1 MTDNNRIFFQEDAF
15 SNWMEDGVIAERENE
30 PVVSEQVSQPERN
43 PVREMVSNP
52 VTQPETAPLATAV
65 PVGEGRTA
73 PQQRPARGTKR
84 VPLRMEDLRLHDWI
98 HGTGEVISQVP
109 EEEEDHLGL

>member
-15 SNWMEDGVIAERENE
+15 SNWMEDGIVAERETE
-30 PVVSEQVSQPERN
+30 
-43 PVREMVSNP
+43 
-52 VTQPETAPLATAV
+52 ATAV
-65 PVGEGRTA
+65 EQASSPVANPVHESPGEQVAQPKMVPVSATTPVGEGSAA
-73 PQQRPARGTKR
+73 PQRRPARATKR

>member
-15 SNWMEDGVIAERENE
+15 SNWMEDGIVAERETE
-30 PVVSEQVSQPERN
+30 ATTVEQDSQPAAIPVHESAGEQVAQPKMA
-43 PVREMVSNP
+43 PVS
-52 VTQPETAPLATAV
+52 ATTPAE
-65 PVGEGRTA
+65 EGSAA
-73 PQQRPARGTKR
+73 PQRRPVHTTKR